1 MRKAKYITECCDVCG
16 EYVLGYE
23 QELITL
29 VGETGVVTEAFY
41 VHGGN
46 SVCAKTTE
54 KFLTAI
60 AAKWNCGLEV
70 ERVGFIESATPKLDL
85 ARLLRRLLTHGMIS
99 EEKLRQRVR
108 KRLGD
113 LQIILSPA
121 PGVPVR
127 EDHYKQLQLDDVCN
141 LKMLQKIL
149 SLTSNQKV
157 TDWGDQLV
165 VENSDRL
172 RNGLAT
178 VISAQLANLVNSWG
192 MEVVDAMIAIQ
203 ETGVEAYTAITKL
216 EHLVEELGVPV
227 SEAPEV
233 LRNSMAVKTRTRM

>member
-1 MRKAKYITECCDVCG
+1 VRKAKYVSECCDLCG

-23 QELITL
+23 QELMTL
-29 VGETGVVTEAFY
+29 VDDTGVVTEAFY

-46 SVCAKTTE
+46 SACAKAAEKYLTT
-54 KFLTAI
+54 LAV
-60 AAKWNCGLEV
+60 KWNCGLEV
-70 ERVGFIESATPKLDL
+70 ERVGFIGSVTPKLDL
-85 ARLLRRLLTHGMIS
+85 ARSLRRLLAHGMIS

-108 KRLGD
+108 RRLGD
-113 LQIILSPA
+113 LQIIISPA

-141 LKMLQKIL
+141 LRMLQKIL
-149 SLTSNQKV
+149 SLTSNPKV
-157 TDWGDQLV
+157 SDWGDQLV

-178 VISAQLANLVNSWG
+178 VISAQLANMVNSWG
-192 MEVVDAMIAIQ
+192 TEVIDAMIKIQ

-216 EHLVEELGVPV
+216 EHLVEEMGVPV
-227 SEAPEV
+227 QKVTEV
-233 LRNSMAVKTRTRM
+233 LTSSMAGKMRTKM

>member
-46 SVCAKTTE
+46 SVCAKKTE
-54 KFLTAI
+54 NYLTAI

-70 ERVGFIESATPKLDL
+70 ERVGSIESATPKLDL

-149 SLTSNQKV
+149 SLTSNPKV

-178 VISAQLANLVNSWG
+178 VISAQLANMVNSWG

-203 ETGVEAYTAITKL
+203 ETGVEAYTAMTKL
-216 EHLVEELGVPV
+216 ENLIEEMGIPV
-227 SEAPEV
+227 AIAAEA
-233 LRNSMAVKTRTRM
+233 AVKSLETKVQRRL